1 MVYMC
6 LFGSGKLLLHQPGVG
21 VVLLVGSV
29 ICAFLLYHS
38 VIRNFKVEP
47 EEALSGTPDW
57 VETPV
62 TSSH

>member
-6 LFGSGKLLLHQPGVG
+6 LFGTGKLLLHEPGIG
-21 VVLLVGSV
+21 VALLAGSA

-38 VIRNFKVEP
+38 VIRNFKVES
-47 EEALSGTPDW
+47 EEAISGTPDW

-62 TSSH
+62 GRAH